1 MFQFTRSL
9 LATTAEMMFPS
20 ARSSSSGSRKVFL
33 TLAIVSL
40 VVIGT
45 SAASIP
51 SVTSSLSK
59 PQKQQKQTFQQRIHA
74 EADSSAT
81 LTDGFARGGA
91 AQSASTVALLQN
103 AKVGFYFALWYAL
116 NLYANSK
123 SKAAKSIAGFSI
135 RACFP
140 WSNPNSPHLA
150 HSSYHIISYQ
160 SSTRNY

>member
-74 EADSSAT
+74 GADSSAT
-81 LTDGFARGGA
+81 LTGGFERGE
-91 AQSASTVALLQN
+91 SASTVALLQN

-123 SKAAKSIAGFSI
+123 SKAARNIAGFSI
-135 RACFP
+135 
-140 WSNPNSPHLA
+140 L
-150 HSSYHIISYQ
+150 
-160 SSTRNY
+160 